1 MEVMV
6 ICDEL
11 GQAVSAKGGIPRINS
26 VIFRVKQ
33 SVVEIQSLEDSISV
47 RKRSEQ
53 NESKSAWSFKNFS
66 EVAGLPD
73 EKSLEE

>member
-11 GQAVSAKGGIPRINS
+11 GQAVSAKGDIPRVNP

-33 SVVEIQSLEDSISV
+33 SVVEIQSAGRLHLGAEKV
-47 RKRSEQ
+47 RAE
-53 NESKSAWSFKNFS
+53 
-66 EVAGLPD
+66 
-73 EKSLEE
+73 

>member
-26 VIFRVKQ
+26 VILRVEKR
-33 SVVEIQSLEDSISV
+33 VVEIQSAGRLHLGVKEV
-47 RKRSEQ
+47 RAE
-53 NESKSAWSFKNFS
+53 
-66 EVAGLPD
+66 
-73 EKSLEE
+73 